1 MGAVY
6 LGERCDGQFEQRVA
20 IKVVH
25 DGIGG
30 RLIARFRE
38 ERRILAQ
45 LEHPGIAYLVDGG
58 SLPDGRPYFVM
69 EHVEGESITS
79 YADRARLDAEARLA
93 LFREVCAAVA
103 YAPRNLVIH
112 RALKPGTDLVQEDY
126 QRQPPIQLPPSC
138 PPR

>member
-6 LGERCDGQFEQRVA
+6 LGERCDGQFVQRVA

-45 LEHPGIAYLVDGG
+45 LEHPVIAYLVDGG

-69 EHVEGESITS
+69 EHVEGESITI
-79 YADRARLDAEARLA
+79 YAARARLDVAARLA
-93 LFREVCAAVA
+93 TFREGFPEVA
-103 YAPRNLVIH
+103 YAHRQLVYQLGLQPGH
-112 RALKPGTDLVQEDY
+112 SLAREKDKKP
-126 QRQPPIQLPPSC
+126 
-138 PPR
+138 